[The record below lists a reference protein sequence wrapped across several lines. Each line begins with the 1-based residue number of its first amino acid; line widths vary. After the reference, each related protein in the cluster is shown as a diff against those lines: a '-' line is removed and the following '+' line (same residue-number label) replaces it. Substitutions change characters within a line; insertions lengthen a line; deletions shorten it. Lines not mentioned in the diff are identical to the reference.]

1 MYGGVLILLVFFLFV
16 LLTLNEKFCEICV
29 SDTETHLWNKTNFKK
44 ILSIYLL
51 EKFNFGQVM
60 FQIKNII
67 SDNLHLLIE
76 VLHDKPEPCVKM

>member
-1 MYGGVLILLVFFLFV
+1 MGVLILVDFLFFL
-16 LLTLNEKFCEICV
+16 LTSNANFFEICG
-29 SDTETHLWNKTNFKK
+29 SNIETNLWNKTNFQKK
-44 ILSIYLL
+44 PLSIYLL

-76 VLHDKPEPCVKM
+76 ALHDKPEPCVKM